1 LRLLHRCDIQRR
13 TSCDLAG
20 GCVASSAYTHNTDQP
35 VFDLQMPFGPTIA
48 DWAYGEN
55 IATMTMSCMA

>member
-1 LRLLHRCDIQRR
+1 MMRL
-13 TSCDLAG
+13 APP
-20 GCVASSAYTHNTDQP
+20 DQP
-35 VFDLQMPFGPTIA
+35 VFDLQVPFGPTIA